1 MDVLSYRPGPGELC
15 WTFGGV
21 PPVRRVRPGTV
32 LELWTEDAFGGKV
45 RGPDDLSCLQG
56 RRVPLPRQ

>member
-1 MDVLSYRPGPGELC
+1 MDVRSYRPDPELC

-45 RGPDDLSCLQG
+45 RVANVVDRYHVSEHL
-56 RRVPLPRQ
+56 

>member
-45 RGPDDLSCLQG
+45 RGPDDLGGLKG